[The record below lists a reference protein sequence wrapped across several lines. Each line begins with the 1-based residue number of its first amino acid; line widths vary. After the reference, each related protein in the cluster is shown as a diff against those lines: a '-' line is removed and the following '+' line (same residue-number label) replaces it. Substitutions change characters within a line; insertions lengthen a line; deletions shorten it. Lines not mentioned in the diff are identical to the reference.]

1 MKTLRIY
8 ETFSSIQG
16 ESSHA
21 GRPCFFIRL
30 SGCNL
35 RCSYCDT
42 AKAQLP
48 ESGREMPL
56 DVLVQAAKES
66 GLKLVEVTGGEPMFQ
81 KETPELCRLL
91 LENGFEVLLET
102 NGSLPLD
109 QVPAGVKR
117 IIDWKTPSSGETERM
132 LEENFRDLRKGDEVK
147 FVIADEEDFENAVS
161 VAERF
166 SIAEKAEL
174 LFAPVFG
181 SMKPERLVELILSRK
196 VPARLNL
203 QLHKLIWGAD
213 AEGV

>member
-1 MKTLRIY
+1 MKTLLVY

-42 AKAQLP
+42 SKAWLP
-48 ESGREMPL
+48 ESGRKMTL
-56 DVLVQAAKES
+56 DELLEEARKS
-66 GLKLVEVTGGEPMFQ
+66 GLNLVEVTGGEPMLQ
-81 KETPELCRLL
+81 QGTPELCRIL
-91 LENGFEVLLET
+91 LENGFEVLMET
-102 NGSLPLD
+102 NGSLPLKSL
-109 QVPAGVKR
+109 PAGVKR
-117 IIDWKTPSSGETERM
+117 IIDWKTPSSGETEKM
-132 LEENFRDLRKGDEVK
+132 LEENFRSLRHGDEVK
-147 FVIADEEDFENAVS
+147 FVIADETDFENAVS
-161 VAERF
+161 VVERF
-166 SIAEKAEL
+166 SIAGKAEI

-181 SMKPERLVELILSRK
+181 SMKPEKLVGMILRRK

-203 QLHKLIWGAD
+203 QLHKLIWGAN

>member
-8 ETFSSIQG
+8 ETFSSVQG

-42 AKAQLP
+42 AKAWLP
-48 ESGREMPL
+48 ESGRETTL
-56 DVLVQAAKES
+56 SGILKEVEKS
-66 GLKLVEVTGGEPMFQ
+66 GLKLVEITGGEPMLQ
-81 KETPELCRLL
+81 DAVPDLCRLL
-91 LENGFEVLLET
+91 LENRYEVLMET
-102 NGSLPLD
+102 NGSLPLGSL
-109 QVPAGVKR
+109 PAGVKR
-117 IIDWKTPSSGETERM
+117 IIDWKTPSSGETEKM
-132 LEENFRDLRKGDEVK
+132 LEENFRNLRRGDEVK
-147 FVIADEEDFENAVS
+147 FVIADETDFENAIS
-161 VAERF
+161 VVKRF
-166 SIAEKAEL
+166 AIAGKAEI

-181 SMKPERLVELILSRK
+181 AMKPEKLVEMILK
-196 VPARLNL
+196 EKIPARLNL